1 MREKI
6 NEKKVNMGTETQRF
20 PSNRSLIFFFLK
32 GSVRYFA
39 AGAVFACLVALF
51 DLIIPRL
58 IQYTV
63 DAVIGGDLSSI
74 PVWAAGMI
82 ARLGGASFLRQ
93 NLWLSAAAVA
103 ALAGALCRYAFKM
116 SNEKGSELFLRRT
129 RNELFRQ
136 ILSLPYSWLGENSTG
151 DIIQRCTSDVE
162 TIRVF
167 VSEQLTSL
175 LHVFILVFM
184 SLYFMISI
192 QPVLT
197 AAAAVFIPIMIISSL
212 IRTDWRGI

>member
-1 MREKI
+1 M
-6 NEKKVNMGTETQRF
+6 
-20 PSNRSLIFFFLK
+20 LYFF
-32 GSVRYFA
+32 
-39 AGAVFACLVALF
+39 AGAVFACLVAFF

-103 ALAGALCRYAFKM
+103 AAALAGALCRYAFKM

-129 RNELFRQ
+129 RNELFREQ
-136 ILSLPYSWLGENSTG
+136 GMNCSGRSFPFPIPGWERTAREISSSAAHRMSRPSGYLSPSSSHPFCMSLSL
-151 DIIQRCTSDVE
+151 
-162 TIRVF
+162 
-167 VSEQLTSL
+167 SL
-175 LHVFILVFM
+175 CLFIL
-184 SLYFMISI
+184 
-192 QPVLT
+192 
-197 AAAAVFIPIMIISSL
+197 
-212 IRTDWRGI
+212 

>member
-1 MREKI
+1 MCPETMNPDMREKI

-82 ARLGGASFLRQ
+82 ARLGGAQPLLRV
-93 NLWLSAAAVA
+93 LFAAMP
-103 ALAGALCRYAFKM
+103 LK
-116 SNEKGSELFLRRT
+116 
-129 RNELFRQ
+129 
-136 ILSLPYSWLGENSTG
+136 
-151 DIIQRCTSDVE
+151 
-162 TIRVF
+162 
-167 VSEQLTSL
+167 
-175 LHVFILVFM
+175 
-184 SLYFMISI
+184 
-192 QPVLT
+192 
-197 AAAAVFIPIMIISSL
+197 
-212 IRTDWRGI
+212 